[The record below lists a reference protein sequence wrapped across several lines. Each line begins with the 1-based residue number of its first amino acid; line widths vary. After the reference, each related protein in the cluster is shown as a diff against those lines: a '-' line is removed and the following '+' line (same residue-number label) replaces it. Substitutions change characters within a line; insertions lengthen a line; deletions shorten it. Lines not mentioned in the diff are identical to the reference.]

1 MPKGKNPTKKA
12 KGTTRAVAGLDPVK
26 TETALSPVSAVEVQ
40 DGPGRPTKFKQ
51 EFIQQAQALCDLGA
65 TDEEMAAFF
74 QVDTRTLYRWKLDN
88 EEFCQAIKAGKS
100 RADDRIE
107 RSLFQKASGFY
118 FKEEQAIHCT
128 YAIDKP
134 RGPLI
139 PHHETRIALRRQV
152 FHVVP
157 RAVPRMVLHMAQ
169 HHSLYRL
176 PDLRRRHGRKVSGGL
191 AQRRALRVPYL
202 AGRLLI
208 RY

>member
-118 FKEEQAIHCT
+118 FKEEQAIK
-128 YAIDKP
+128 IKS
-134 RGPLI
+134 GQFE
-139 PHHETRIALRRQV
+139 ETV
-152 FHVVP
+152 EVVP
-157 RAVPRMVLHMAQ
+157 VERYAP
-169 HHSLYRL
+169 
-176 PDLRRRHGRKVSGGL
+176 PDTTAMIFWLKNRRKVQWRDKQEVEVEAKGAITVRHKWGGN
-191 AQRRALRVPYL
+191 
-202 AGRLLI
+202 GD
-208 RY
+208 